1 MKAIKISAKDLG
13 QLELDNFCRRCMYIK
28 MAVDRRLPFQ
38 TFPGIF
44 SSLDSLNKK
53 MVEKYFDVFGCAPA
67 CFEGIPASVGYE
79 KAEMTEVQDDTTGIH
94 VKGQPDAVFKLK
106 GGKIAIIDY
115 KTARYTAGQDHLLPM
130 YGVQLNVYNYLRVAS
145 GQSAADRLFLIYLEP
160 ETRRDDGEYHEY
172 LNDTGYH
179 LDFSAK
185 VVELDLHDDD
195 YVPGLLKRL
204 KKLCLLKSAPPGLED
219 CKECN
224 LLDKLVE
231 VVDAEVGEL
240 DGVLV
245 NDMLAIARNDN
256 GTVDDSISH
265 IRSIARRARC
275 QKAAITDSR
284 RRVA

>member
-1 MKAIKISAKDLG
+1 
-13 QLELDNFCRRCMYIK
+13 MYVK
-28 MAVDRRLPFQ
+28 MSVDRRLPFQ

-44 SSLDSLNKK
+44 ASFDSLNKK
-53 MVEKYFDVFGCAPA
+53 MVEKHFDVFGYAPT

-130 YGVQLNVYNYLRVAS
+130 YNVQLNVYNYLRVVS
-145 GQSAADRLFLIYLEP
+145 GQSPADKLFLIYLEP
-160 ETRRDDGEYHEY
+160 ETRREDGEYHKY
-172 LNDTGYH
+172 LTDTGYH

-185 VVELDLHDDD
+185 VVELELRDDE
-195 YVPGLLKRL
+195 YVPALLKRL
-204 KKLCLLKSAPPGLED
+204 KKLCLLKSAPSGIED
-219 CKECN
+219 CKECK
-224 LLDKLVE
+224 LLDQLVR
-231 VVDAEVGEL
+231 VMDAEVGEL

-245 NDMLAIARNDN
+245 NDMLTLARNDDGIVN
-256 GTVDDSISH
+256 DSIRH
-265 IRSIARRARC
+265 IRSIARFVRRH
-275 QKAAITDSR
+275 KATITDSR